1 MSSADRSQHESAEP
15 PAAGPVRAAPCH
27 PKEEE
32 SSFTCAHNPR
42 VSKVLGQ
49 DGSKAHQSLFI
60 ACNEEG
66 EGVTQQHNGQPCG
79 QLSRGHRTGPRIHS
93 CCSYLCSFVVY
104 LAIKTNRWENTGLQ
118 HSLPPQRSESK
129 AVTPRKIK
137 PCYSDGKRERLNAEE
152 AKQHNQ
158 HPVSMQRS
166 HIQTAGPKEICYCL
180 IILLPEQQVQL
191 SLNGCEHFNYVL
203 LAGTA
208 GLPAFAGSG
217 KHRTI
222 LLRTTGVP

>member
-222 LLRTTGVP
+222 LLRATGVP